1 MKKIFTAILTFLCL
15 SFILNCSSVPV
26 KNPQIQREWML
37 VSFKD
42 YSKEELIK
50 NNAKIDL
57 TSAIEN
63 GKIKTSAFMGCNK
76 LFFTSEFKKENQ
88 LKISEVNSTEMA
100 CSNMKLEND
109 FSLNI
114 KTMIHYKVEGH
125 FLTLKN
131 DQGNTMKFIA
141 ADWD

>member
-1 MKKIFTAILTFLCL
+1 
-15 SFILNCSSVPV
+15 
-26 KNPQIQREWML
+26 ML

-57 TSAIEN
+57 TSPIVN
-63 GKIKTSAFMGCNK
+63 GKIKTSAFIGCNK
-76 LFFTSEFKKENQ
+76 LSFTSELKKENQ
-88 LKISEVNSTEMA
+88 LKISEIISTEMA
-100 CSNMKLEND
+100 CPNMKLEND

-114 KTMIHYKVEGH
+114 KTMNHYKVEGH

>member
-1 MKKIFTAILTFLCL
+1 MKKIFAAILTFLCL
-15 SFILNCSSVPV
+15 SFILNCSSVTV

-100 CSNMKLEND
+100 CPNMKLEND

-114 KTMIHYKVEGH
+114 KTMNHYKVEGH

>member
-1 MKKIFTAILTFLCL
+1 MKKRFIAILTFLCL
-15 SFILNCSSVPV
+15 SFILNCSSVAV

-37 VSFKD
+37 VSFAD

-57 TSAIEN
+57 TSPIEN
-63 GKIKTSAFMGCNK
+63 GKIKTSAFIGCNK
-76 LFFTSEFKKENQ
+76 LSFTSEFKKENQ
-88 LKISEVNSTEMA
+88 LHISEIISTEMA
-100 CSNMKLEND
+100 CPNMKLEND

-114 KTMIHYKVEGH
+114 KTMNHYKVEGH

>member
-1 MKKIFTAILTFLCL
+1 MKKIFTAILTVLCL
-15 SFILNCSSVPV
+15 SFVLNCSSAAV

-37 VSFKD
+37 VSFGS

-50 NNAKIDL
+50 SNAKIDL
-57 TSAIEN
+57 TFPVGN

-76 LFFTSEFKKENQ
+76 LFFTSEFKKESQ
-88 LKISEVNSTEMA
+88 LKISQIVSTEMA
-100 CSNMKLEND
+100 CPNMKLESD
-109 FSLNI
+109 FSRNI
-114 KTMIHYKVEGH
+114 KTMNHYKVEGH

-131 DQGNTMKFIA
+131 DQGSSMKFIA

>member
-1 MKKIFTAILTFLCL
+1 MKKIFAAILTFLCL
-15 SFILNCSSVPV
+15 SFVLNCSSVSV

-57 TSAIEN
+57 TSPIEN
-63 GKIKTSAFMGCNK
+63 RKIKTSAFMGCNK

-88 LKISEVNSTEMA
+88 LKI
-100 CSNMKLEND
+100 
-109 FSLNI
+109 
-114 KTMIHYKVEGH
+114 
-125 FLTLKN
+125 
-131 DQGNTMKFIA
+131 
-141 ADWD
+141 